1 MDGLYFNDSME
12 PDDEVF
18 RLRDAIEDLAHQE
31 GIDYISINFDKPED
45 YYATMNAMRYF
56 VDDNIKIYT
65 SMKDNEYSIIV
76 NEDVV
81 M

>member
-18 RLRDAIEDLAHQE
+18 RLRNAIEDLAHQE
-31 GIDYISINFDKPED
+31 GVDYIGIKFDTPED
-45 YYATMNAMRYF
+45 YYALMNAMRYF

-65 SMKDNEYSIIV
+65 STKDNEYSVIV
-76 NEDVV
+76 NEDITL
-81 M
+81 